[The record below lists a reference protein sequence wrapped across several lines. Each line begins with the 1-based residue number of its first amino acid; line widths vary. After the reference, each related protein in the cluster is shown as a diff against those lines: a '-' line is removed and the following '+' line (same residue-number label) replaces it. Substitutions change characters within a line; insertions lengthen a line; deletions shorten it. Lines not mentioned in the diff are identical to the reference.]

1 MKNYNDDDAEQKQ
14 GRYVYYA
21 LRNLR
26 KRKSRIEHRS
36 QLIPILSA
44 LDTTL
49 NLDRLSIGS
58 NDPVLVQKHLPML
71 VHGIGRW

>member
-1 MKNYNDDDAEQKQ
+1 MKNDDIDMF
-14 GRYVYYA
+14 YA

-26 KRKSRIEHRS
+26 KRKPRIEYCR

-49 NLDRLSIGS
+49 KLDRLSVGS